1 MLLKSVFKFEE
12 VLQVRSPSILSEAF
26 ADARAKGS
34 KPAHTAHIHK
44 AILITTKIA
53 ILTGKINSSY
63 SSVQTGIHTT
73 QAPLQCAL
81 IPDQSN
87 TQINVRLHDV

>member
-1 MLLKSVFKFEE
+1 M
-12 VLQVRSPSILSEAF
+12 RSPSILSEAF

-44 AILITTKIA
+44 AIFIWTTKIA

-81 IPDQSN
+81 IPDQSD
-87 TQINVRLHDV
+87 TQINARLHDA